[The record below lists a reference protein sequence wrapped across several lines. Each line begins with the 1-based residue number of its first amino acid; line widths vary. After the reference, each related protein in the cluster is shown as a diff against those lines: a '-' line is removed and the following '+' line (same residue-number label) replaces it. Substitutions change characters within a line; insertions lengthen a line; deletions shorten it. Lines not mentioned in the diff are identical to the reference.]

1 MPHVRSWGAQALTL
15 HGRTR
20 QQRYS
25 RAADWE
31 YIQQCAAAA
40 PDLQMVGNGDVM
52 SYTHWN
58 EHLQGTGLASCMIAR
73 GALIKPWIFTG
84 GLTLYCTGRRKQ
96 CSCGLACGCACKDDA
111 AL

>member
-1 MPHVRSWGAQALTL
+1 MTPGLRHTLLQVAHNLVPHVRSWGAQALTL

-25 RAADWE
+25 RAADWD

-58 EHLQGTGLASCMIAR
+58 EHMQGTGLASCMIAR

-84 GLTLYCTGRRKQ
+84 GC
-96 CSCGLACGCACKDDA
+96 CA
-111 AL
+111 ALL